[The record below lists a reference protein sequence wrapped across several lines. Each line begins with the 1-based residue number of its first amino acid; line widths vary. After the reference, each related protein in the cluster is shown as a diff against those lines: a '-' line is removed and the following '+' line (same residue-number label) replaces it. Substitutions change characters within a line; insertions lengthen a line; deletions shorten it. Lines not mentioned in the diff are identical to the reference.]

1 MRHTQA
7 EHGGHLEVKRQWFP
21 CKNPSTCGQTLLA
34 SGTFSFI
41 PQEFLPS
48 DLKWNA
54 VLVHIRWICEY
65 FFTFHWETNKL
76 VAKCPKILLVYA
88 HFKLR
93 FSSLMY
99 HTSFCTVKVISDTHF
114 WVGVGALTFTGT
126 AVHYCS
132 VICVPAFPVSAELL
146 RTCVINCIHQF
157 GTIHAWLDSLDEIII
172 VCHAVLWK
180 LCVLYYI
187 DRVYGYR
194 VSQKYF
200 VTEPRSRLLFRFRV
214 SQYNSITG

>member
-1 MRHTQA
+1 MRCH
-7 EHGGHLEVKRQWFP
+7 
-21 CKNPSTCGQTLLA
+21 
-34 SGTFSFI
+34 
-41 PQEFLPS
+41 
-48 DLKWNA
+48 
-54 VLVHIRWICEY
+54 
-65 FFTFHWETNKL
+65 
-76 VAKCPKILLVYA
+76 KILLVYA

-114 WVGVGALTFTGT
+114 WVGGGVLTFTGT

-146 RTCVINCIHQF
+146 HTCVINCIHQF

-172 VCHAVLWK
+172 ICHAVLWK

-187 DRVYGYR
+187 DGVYGYR
-194 VSQKYF
+194 VSQKYI
-200 VTEPRSRLLFRFRV
+200 VTEPRSGLFFSAHMFEIQSFAV
-214 SQYNSITG
+214 QQYYRIIYLIK